1 MALEGCRVSL
11 DVGQIEGWTPEGNSR
26 LINCMIRNVLRK
38 KAGIVSLVGLL
49 GMAVLSPAAWSAVDV
64 RPERV
69 PEGGLQPDA
78 LVDAQGRVRLIY
90 LSGDPKAADI
100 HCVSRESGRG
110 AGRREWSRPQTVNS
124 EAGAA
129 VAIGSVR
136 GARLALGGS
145 GILHV
150 VWNGSSKVPATAAGS
165 APLLYSRS
173 KPSGE
178 GFEPQRALGGTTRH
192 LDGGAS
198 VAADGKGT
206 VGVVWHAA
214 LPTAPAG
221 GDDETHRAVFLSVSR
236 DEGRT
241 FDAPRRIDP
250 PGMGVCACCG
260 LDAGVGP
267 DGSVWVLVRGAAGK
281 SQRGMQ
287 LLTAGA
293 GSLDFQRRT
302 LDSWDLN
309 QCPMSTARL
318 SGFGGRS
325 LAVWMSE
332 GRIRLGR
339 MGVTDSVRALS
350 ESGRKANHPVVVPL
364 EGSGSLVVAWTE
376 GTAWQRGGDLAW
388 RTVGADASQDSP
400 VQRLPGVPVW
410 GSVAAWREA
419 DGHVTIVY

>member
-1 MALEGCRVSL
+1 
-11 DVGQIEGWTPEGNSR
+11 
-26 LINCMIRNVLRK
+26 MIRNVLST
-38 KAGIVSLVGLL
+38 KAGIVSLIGLL
-49 GMAVLSPAAWSAVDV
+49 GMAVLSPAVWSAVDV

-78 LVDAQGRVRLIY
+78 LVDAQGRVHLIY

-100 HCVSRESGRG
+100 HSVSRESGRG
-110 AGRREWSRPQTVNS
+110 EWSRPQTVNS

-129 VAIGSVR
+129 VALGSVR

-150 VWNGSSKVPATAAGS
+150 VWNGSSKVPTTASGS

-178 GFEPQRALGGTTRH
+178 GFEPQRALGGKTRH
-192 LDGGAS
+192 LDGGAA

-206 VGVVWHAA
+206 VWVVWHAA
-214 LPTAPAG
+214 LPTPPAG

-236 DEGRT
+236 DEGGT

-250 PGMGVCACCG
+250 PGMGVCACCA
-260 LDAGVGP
+260 LDAGIGP
-267 DGSVWVLVRGAAGK
+267 DGSGWVLVRGAAGK

-293 GSLDFQRRT
+293 GALKFERRS

-309 QCPMSTARL
+309 QCPLSTTRL
-318 SGFGGRS
+318 GWAGGS
-325 LAVWMSE
+325 PVAVWLSE
-332 GRIRLGR
+332 GRIRLGQ
-339 MGVTDSVRALS
+339 MGQTDRTNGGDRVRAVS
-350 ESGRKANHPVVVPL
+350 EPGRKANHPVLVPL
-364 EGSGSLVVAWTE
+364 GGSGSLLVAWTE

-388 RTVGADASQDSP
+388 RTVGSDASQDSP

-410 GSVAAWREA
+410 GSVTAWRES
-419 DGHVTIVY
+419 DGHVTVLY

>member
-1 MALEGCRVSL
+1 
-11 DVGQIEGWTPEGNSR
+11 
-26 LINCMIRNVLRK
+26 
-38 KAGIVSLVGLL
+38 
-49 GMAVLSPAAWSAVDV
+49 LS
-64 RPERV
+64 
-69 PEGGLQPDA
+69 
-78 LVDAQGRVRLIY
+78 I
-90 LSGDPKAADI
+90 
-100 HCVSRESGRG
+100 
-110 AGRREWSRPQTVNS
+110 
-124 EAGAA
+124 
-129 VAIGSVR
+129 
-136 GARLALGGS
+136 
-145 GILHV
+145 
-150 VWNGSSKVPATAAGS
+150 
-165 APLLYSRS
+165 
-173 KPSGE
+173 
-178 GFEPQRALGGTTRH
+178 
-192 LDGGAS
+192 
-198 VAADGKGT
+198 
-206 VGVVWHAA
+206 
-214 LPTAPAG
+214 
-221 GDDETHRAVFLSVSR
+221 SR

-260 LDAGVGP
+260 LDAGIGP
-267 DGSVWVLVRGAAGK
+267 DGSGWVFVRGAAGK

-287 LLTAGA
+287 LLSAGA
-293 GSLDFQRRT
+293 GSLDFQRRA

-325 LAVWMSE
+325 LAVWLSE

-419 DGHVTIVY
+419 DGHVTVLY

>member
-1 MALEGCRVSL
+1 
-11 DVGQIEGWTPEGNSR
+11 
-26 LINCMIRNVLRK
+26 MIRNVLST

-78 LVDAQGRVRLIY
+78 LVDAQGRVHLIY

-110 AGRREWSRPQTVNS
+110 EWSRPQTVNS

-129 VAIGSVR
+129 VALGSVR
-136 GARLALGGS
+136 GARLAVGGS

-150 VWNGSSKVPATAAGS
+150 VWNGSSKVPATASGS

-178 GFEPQRALGGTTRH
+178 GFEPQKALGGTTRH

-206 VGVVWHAA
+206 VWVVWHAA

-236 DEGRT
+236 DEGRS

-250 PGMGVCACCG
+250 PGMGVCACCA
-260 LDAGVGP
+260 LDAGIGP
-267 DGSVWVLVRGAAGK
+267 DGSGWVLVRGAAGK

-293 GSLDFQRRT
+293 GALKFERRS

-309 QCPMSTARL
+309 QCPLSTTRL
-318 SGFGGRS
+318 GWAVGSPV
-325 LAVWMSE
+325 AVWLSE
-332 GRIRLGR
+332 GRIRLGQ
-339 MGVTDSVRALS
+339 MGQTGRTNGGDRVRAVS
-350 ESGRKANHPVVVPL
+350 EPGRKANHLVVVPL

-419 DGHVTIVY
+419 DGHVTVLY